1 MIADTFLAMD
11 MFFLIVIDISG
22 QQNFST
28 LREAESYTEPI
39 SEPICTLFYDQR
51 DKISRSG

>member
-1 MIADTFLAMD
+1 MIVDTFPAID
-11 MFFLIVIDISG
+11 KFFKIVIDING

-28 LREAESYTEPI
+28 LRKAESYPEPI

-51 DKISRSG
+51 DI